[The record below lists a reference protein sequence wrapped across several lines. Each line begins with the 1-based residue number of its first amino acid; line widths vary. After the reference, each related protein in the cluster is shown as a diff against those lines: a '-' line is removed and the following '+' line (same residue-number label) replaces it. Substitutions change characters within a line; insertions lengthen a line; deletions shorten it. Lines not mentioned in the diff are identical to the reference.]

1 MQASFIVDY
10 IEPLITVTALFFTII
25 NWIISQRLNAFNQKL
40 SLFEKSFGED
50 ISNLEKK
57 IDKIY
62 DLFLNQN
69 IRLHK

>member
-1 MQASFIVDY
+1 MQSEILNY
-10 IEPLITVTALFFTII
+10 IEPSITITALFFTII

-40 SLFEKSFGED
+40 SLFEKSFNED

-69 IRLHK
+69 VRLHK

>member
-1 MQASFIVDY
+1 MQASFIVEY
-10 IEPLITVTALFFTII
+10 IEPLITITALFFTII

-40 SLFEKSFGED
+40 TLIEKSFSED

>member
-10 IEPLITVTALFFTII
+10 IEPLITITALFFTVI

>member
-1 MQASFIVDY
+1 MQSEILNY
-10 IEPLITVTALFFTII
+10 IEPLITLTALFFTII

-40 SLFEKSFGED
+40 SLFEKSFSED

-69 IRLHK
+69 VRLHK

>member
-1 MQASFIVDY
+1 MQASFIVEY

-40 SLFEKSFGED
+40 TIIEKSFSED

>member
-1 MQASFIVDY
+1 MQSEILNY

-40 SLFEKSFGED
+40 STIEKSFTED
-50 ISNLEKK
+50 ISNLQNK

-62 DLFLNQN
+62 DLFLHQN
-69 IRLHK
+69 VRLHK

>member
-10 IEPLITVTALFFTII
+10 IEPLIIVTALFFTII

-62 DLFLNQN
+62 DLFLSQN

>member
-1 MQASFIVDY
+1 MQASFIVEY
-10 IEPLITVTALFFTII
+10 IEPLITITALFFTII
-25 NWIISQRLNAFNQKL
+25 NWIISQRLNAVNQKL

-69 IRLHK
+69 VRLHK

>member
-1 MQASFIVDY
+1 MSQSILAY
-10 IEPLITVTALFFTII
+10 IEPLITVAALFFTIL
-25 NWIISQRLNAFNQKL
+25 NWVISQRLNAFNQKL
-40 SLFEKSFGED
+40 TLIEKSFSED
-50 ISNLEKK
+50 ITNLEKK

>member
-1 MQASFIVDY
+1 MQASFIVEY
-10 IEPLITVTALFFTII
+10 IEPLITITALFFTII

-40 SLFEKSFGED
+40 TLIEKSFSED
-50 ISNLEKK
+50 ITNLEKK

-62 DLFLNQN
+62 DLFLSQN

>member
-1 MQASFIVDY
+1 MFALSSV
-10 IEPLITVTALFFTII
+10 EPFTII

-40 SLFEKSFGED
+40 SLFEKSFNED
-50 ISNLEKK
+50 ILNLEKK

-69 IRLHK
+69 VRLHK

>member
-1 MQASFIVDY
+1 MQASFIVEY
-10 IEPLITVTALFFTII
+10 IEPLITITALFFTII

-40 SLFEKSFGED
+40 TLIEKSFSED

-69 IRLHK
+69 VRLHK

>member
-1 MQASFIVDY
+1 MQASFIVEY
-10 IEPLITVTALFFTII
+10 IEPLITLTALFFTII
-25 NWIISQRLNAFNQKL
+25 NWIISQRFNAFNQKL
-40 SLFEKSFGED
+40 SIIEKSFTED

-69 IRLHK
+69 VRLHK

>member
-1 MQASFIVDY
+1 MQSEILSY

-40 SLFEKSFGED
+40 STIEKSFTQD
-50 ISNLEKK
+50 ISNLQNK

-62 DLFLNQN
+62 DLFLHQN
-69 IRLHK
+69 VRLHK

>member
-1 MQASFIVDY
+1 MQASFIVEY
-10 IEPLITVTALFFTII
+10 IEPLITITALFFTVI

-40 SLFEKSFGED
+40 TIIEKSFSED

>member
-1 MQASFIVDY
+1 MQSEILSY

-40 SLFEKSFGED
+40 STIEKSFTED
-50 ISNLEKK
+50 ISNLQNK

-62 DLFLNQN
+62 DLFLHQN
-69 IRLHK
+69 VRLHK

>member
-1 MQASFIVDY
+1 MQASFILEY
-10 IEPLITVTALFFTII
+10 IEPLITITALFFTVI

-40 SLFEKSFGED
+40 TIIEKSFSED

>member
-1 MQASFIVDY
+1 MQSEILNY
-10 IEPLITVTALFFTII
+10 IEPLITLTALFFTII

-40 SLFEKSFGED
+40 STIEKSFTED
-50 ISNLEKK
+50 ISNLQNK

-62 DLFLNQN
+62 DLFLHQN

>member
-1 MQASFIVDY
+1 MQASFIVEY
-10 IEPLITVTALFFTII
+10 IEPLITITALFFTII

-40 SLFEKSFGED
+40 STIEKSFTQD
-50 ISNLEKK
+50 ISNLQKK

-69 IRLHK
+69 VRLHK

>member
-1 MQASFIVDY
+1 MQASVIVEY

-40 SLFEKSFGED
+40 TLIEKSFSED

-69 IRLHK
+69 VRLHR

>member
-1 MQASFIVDY
+1 MQSEILNY
-10 IEPLITVTALFFTII
+10 IEPLITITALFFTII
-25 NWIISQRLNAFNQKL
+25 NWIISQRLNTFNQKL

-69 IRLHK
+69 VRLHK

>member
-1 MQASFIVDY
+1 MQASFIVEY
-10 IEPLITVTALFFTII
+10 IEPLITLTALFFTII

>member
-1 MQASFIVDY
+1 MQSSLFEF
-10 IEPLITVTALFFTII
+10 IEPLITAAALFFTII

-40 SLFEKSFGED
+40 SVIEKSFSED

-62 DLFLNQN
+62 DLFLLQKSRNV
-69 IRLHK
+69 R

>member
-1 MQASFIVDY
+1 MQASFIVEY
-10 IEPLITVTALFFTII
+10 IEPLITITALFFTII

-40 SLFEKSFGED
+40 SLFEKSFNED

-69 IRLHK
+69 VRLHK

>member
-1 MQASFIVDY
+1 MQANFVLEY
-10 IEPLITVTALFFTII
+10 IEPLITLTALFFTII

>member
-1 MQASFIVDY
+1 MQSEILSY

-40 SLFEKSFGED
+40 STIEKSFTDD
-50 ISNLEKK
+50 ISNLQKK

-62 DLFLNQN
+62 DLFLSQN
-69 IRLHK
+69 LRLHK

>member
-62 DLFLNQN
+62 DLFLSQN

>member
-1 MQASFIVDY
+1 MQSEILNY
-10 IEPLITVTALFFTII
+10 IEPLITLTALFFTII

-40 SLFEKSFGED
+40 STIEKSFTQD
-50 ISNLEKK
+50 ISNLQNK

-69 IRLHK
+69 VRLHK

>member
-1 MQASFIVDY
+1 MQASFIVEY
-10 IEPLITVTALFFTII
+10 IEPLITITALFFTVI

-40 SLFEKSFGED
+40 TLIEKSFSED

-62 DLFLNQN
+62 DLFLSQN